1 MSTFGGKAD
10 MTIAMH
16 LFRRVGKLDQRTISP
31 SPQSRRFGNFRVPY
45 SAAVAIGT
53 RGQDGLGTGCHHF
66 ATPIS
71 FAITFAAL

>member
-1 MSTFGGKAD
+1 MSAFDPKRTWACAKVPGSYF
-10 MTIAMH
+10 
-16 LFRRVGKLDQRTISP
+16 VVWGKLDQRTISP
-31 SPQSRRFGNFRVPY
+31 SPQSRRSAY